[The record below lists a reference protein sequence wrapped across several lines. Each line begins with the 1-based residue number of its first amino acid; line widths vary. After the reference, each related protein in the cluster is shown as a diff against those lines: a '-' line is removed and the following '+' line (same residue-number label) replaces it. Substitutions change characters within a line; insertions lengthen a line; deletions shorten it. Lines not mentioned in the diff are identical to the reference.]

1 MGGSTDPCL
10 GKGELMTT
18 TGEDKL
24 EMAVDEVA
32 ELALDAVPTKT
43 VRSRDYRIWFTGF
56 LLVIVFGFAI
66 LGIVIQLVPSLKHL
80 YLQQTLI
87 LANQPPLTPGHFFGT
102 DNLGRDLAWRII
114 GGLGVSMLI
123 GVGVSII
130 SIILG
135 LVVGILAGF
144 YGRIADGVSTVVV
157 DLTWAF
163 PAILLAIVF
172 AGVMG
177 PGLPPLILALAL
189 TGWAS
194 FARIVRGE
202 VLSLRERDYIAAARV
217 LGVSKFRI
225 SIRHLLPSLWPVT
238 IVMAVYFVSTSIVG
252 EAGLSFLGLG
262 AKDPM
267 PSLGII
273 LELGSHYWNQTFWP
287 IVLGGAVLSISVLLL
302 NSLGDQLR
310 DRLDPRKQ
318 R

>member
-1 MGGSTDPCL
+1 
-10 GKGELMTT
+10 MTT
-18 TGEDKL
+18 TGEPRLD
-24 EMAVDEVA
+24 MAVDEVA
-32 ELALDAVPTKT
+32 VLTLGAGAT
-43 VRSRDYRIWFTGF
+43 RSRGYKIWIIGA
-56 LLVIVFGFAI
+56 LLVVVLGFAAV
-66 LGIVIQLVPSLKHL
+66 GIVIQMVPSLKHL
-80 YLQQTLI
+80 YLEQTLI
-87 LANQPPLTPGHFFGT
+87 LANKPPGTPGHLLGT
-102 DNLGRDLAWRII
+102 DNLGRDVAWRVIA
-114 GGLGVSMLI
+114 GVGVSMVI

-130 SIILG
+130 SILLG

-144 YGRIADGVSTVVV
+144 YGRLADGASTVVV

-202 VLSLRERDYIAAARV
+202 VMSLRERDYIAAARV

-225 SIRHLLPSLWPVT
+225 SVRHLLPSLWPVT

-252 EAGLSFLGLG
+252 ESGLSFLGLG

-273 LELGSHYWNQTFWP
+273 LELGSHYWNQTYWP
-287 IVLGGAVLSISVLLL
+287 VLMAGAVLSISVLLL
-302 NSLGDQLR
+302 NALGDELR
-310 DRLDPRKQ
+310 DRLDPR
-318 R
+318 RRR